1 MAYLLDTHALI
12 WFLEGNKQIPLGLQT
27 LIRDPEEHIFVS
39 LISFW
44 EMAIKIQLGKL
55 QLPESLEDMLAHTT
69 QVKLAILP
77 LRPEHILEL
86 QRLPLHHRDPFDR
99 LLLAQAQSEALTLIS
114 RDKAFD
120 AYGVVRLWER

>member
-55 QLPESLEDMLAHTT
+55 QLPESLEEMLADTVR
-69 QVKLAILP
+69 VKIAILP
-77 LRPEHILEL
+77 LRPEHILAL
-86 QRLPLHHRDPFDR
+86 QSLPLHHRDPFDR
-99 LLLAQAQSEALTLIS
+99 ILLAQSQSESLTLIS
-114 RDKAFD
+114 RDAAFD
-120 AYGVVRLWER
+120 AYGVIRLWER

>member
-55 QLPESLEDMLAHTT
+55 QLPESLEEMLADTVR
-69 QVKLAILP
+69 VKIAILP
-77 LRPEHILEL
+77 LRPEHILAL
-86 QRLPLHHRDPFDR
+86 QSLPLHHRDPFDR
-99 LLLAQAQSEALTLIS
+99 ILLAQSQSESLTLIS
-114 RDKAFD
+114 RDAALD